1 MTYPETLDFLFRS
14 LPVFQQSGSSA
25 YKPGLEHT
33 IAFNDYLGRP
43 DRNFLS
49 IHVAGTNGKGSV
61 SHLLASVLQAAGYRV
76 GLYTSPHLK
85 DFRERIRVNGTPI
98 SEREVVEFVAR
109 HREKMVG
116 LGLSFFEM
124 TVGMAFD
131 HFTRQEVEVAV
142 VETGLG
148 GRLDATN
155 IIRPA
160 ASVITNIGFDHMA
173 LLGNTIP
180 KIAAEKAGII
190 KPGIPAVIGEEHP
203 ESAPVF
209 RARAQE
215 AGADIFF
222 AESLFRCVGDGGE
235 CLTGEDG
242 TTRRRLTVERIEDG
256 DRLTL
261 ELDLLGE
268 YQRRNIV
275 TVMAAIRILNRTSPL
290 SISRRDIAE
299 GCATA
304 ARTTGLRGRWEILG
318 REPLTVCDTG
328 HNEHG
333 LRLVAEQLRH
343 QRYDK
348 LYFVLG
354 VVNDKDLHGILP
366 LLPPDAHYLFTQAS
380 VERALPADR
389 LAEEAARYGL
399 HGETVPGVRN
409 ACDRARRLASPRD
422 MIFIG
427 GSTFTVADL

>member
-1 MTYPETLDFLFRS
+1 MTYSETLDFLFHS
-14 LPVFQQSGSSA
+14 LPVFQQSGPSA
-25 YKPGLEHT
+25 YKPGLDHT

-43 DRNFLS
+43 DRNFLT

-61 SHLLASVLQAAGYRV
+61 SHLLASILQAAGYRV

-85 DFRERIRVNGTPI
+85 DFRERIRVNGVPI

-109 HREKMVG
+109 HREKMIS
-116 LGLSFFEM
+116 LELSFFEM

-131 HFTRQEVEVAV
+131 HFARQEVEVAV
-142 VETGLG
+142 IETGLG
-148 GRLDATN
+148 GRLDSTN
-155 IIRPA
+155 IIRPLV
-160 ASVITNIGFDHMA
+160 SIITNIGFDHMA
-173 LLGNTIP
+173 LLGDTLP

-190 KPGIPAVIGEEHP
+190 KSGIPAIIGEEHP

-209 RARAQE
+209 RAKARE
-215 AGADIFF
+215 VGTELFF
-222 AESLFRCVGDGGE
+222 AESLFRCAEFEKEYRTGTDGRPH
-235 CLTGEDG
+235 
-242 TTRRRLTVERIEDG
+242 RRMTVERIEDG
-256 DRLTL
+256 DRLTV

-290 SISRRDIAE
+290 SISRRDIME
-299 GCATA
+299 GCASTV
-304 ARTTGLRGRWEILG
+304 RVTGLRGRWEILAQS
-318 REPLTVCDTG
+318 PLTVCDTG

-333 LRLVAEQLRH
+333 LRWVTEQLRH
-343 QRYDK
+343 QTYKK

-366 LLPPDAHYLFTQAS
+366 LLPSDAHYLFTQAS
-380 VERALPADR
+380 IERALPAAR

-409 ACDRARRLASPRD
+409 AYEQACRLASPGD

-427 GSTFTVADL
+427 GSTFTVAEL

>member
-1 MTYPETLDFLFRS
+1 MTYSETLDFLFHS
-14 LPVFQQSGSSA
+14 LPVFQQSGPSA

-43 DRNFLS
+43 DRNFVT

-98 SEREVVEFVAR
+98 SEQEVVEFVAR
-109 HREKMVG
+109 HKEKMVD

-131 HFTRQEVEVAV
+131 HFTRQEVEAAV
-142 VETGLG
+142 IETGLG
-148 GRLDATN
+148 GRLDSTN
-155 IIRPA
+155 IIRPLV
-160 ASVITNIGFDHMA
+160 SIITNIGFDHMA
-173 LLGNTIP
+173 LLGDTLP

-190 KPGIPAVIGEEHP
+190 KPGIPVIIGEEDP

-209 RARAQE
+209 RAKAQE
-215 AGADIFF
+215 MGSDLFF
-222 AESLFRCVGDGGE
+222 AESLFRC
-235 CLTGEDG
+235 TGAEEGYHTGADG
-242 TTRRRLTVERIEDG
+242 TPRRRLTVERIEDG
-256 DRLTL
+256 DCLSV

-268 YQRRNIV
+268 YQRHNIV
-275 TVMAAIRILNRTSPL
+275 TVMAALQTLNRLTPL
-290 SISRRDIAE
+290 SISRRDILE
-299 GCATA
+299 GCASA
-304 ARTTGLRGRWEILG
+304 ARTTGLRGRWEILD
-318 REPLTVCDTG
+318 RAPLTVCDTG
-328 HNEHG
+328 HNQHG
-333 LRLVAEQLRH
+333 LRLVADQIRH
-343 QRYDK
+343 QHYDK

-366 LLPPDAHYLFTQAS
+366 LLPTDAHYLFTQAS
-380 VERALPADR
+380 VERALPAAR

-409 ACDRARRLASPRD
+409 AYEQARRLASPRD